1 MGPSSGTVVTRPILR
16 YTLRSMSAAVTSASG
31 FFAELKEIE
40 DAYNVEML
48 KLKRK
53 QAEALR
59 RIEHEKQRK
68 EVEDMKSR
76 IGKSV

>member
-1 MGPSSGTVVTRPILR
+1 MS
-16 YTLRSMSAAVTSASG
+16 SAATAQTSG

-40 DAYNVEML
+40 DAYHVEML
-48 KLKRK
+48 KLKRR

-68 EVEDMKSR
+68 EVEKMKAR
-76 IGKSV
+76 INTSL

>member
-1 MGPSSGTVVTRPILR
+1 MN
-16 YTLRSMSAAVTSASG
+16 AAATASTSG

-40 DAYNVEML
+40 DAYEVEMM

-59 RIEHEKQRK
+59 RIDHEKQRQ
-68 EVEDMKSR
+68 EVEAMKTR
-76 IGKSV
+76 IQGSV

>member
-1 MGPSSGTVVTRPILR
+1 MTATA
-16 YTLRSMSAAVTSASG
+16 TTQASG

-40 DAYNVEML
+40 DAYHVEML